1 MGETYFTLG
10 SNPKFDFL
18 FFDTGLLLPRIQ
30 APLATFKAVLMAVNM
45 TKELQTKCNTC
56 FGSPRMILQS
66 IWSLDIG
73 KNTFP
78 KTLLLTP
85 HPPHPLV
92 YDK

>member
-30 APLATFKAVLMAVNM
+30 APQATFKAVLMAVNM

-73 KNTFP
+73 KTLFP
-78 KTLLLTP
+78 KNTLADTP
-85 HPPHPLV
+85 PTPPPWV
-92 YDK
+92 